1 MIQAFLSRCCW
12 RSPRRHFDLHRIDHV
27 PPPLFPTVKQRNY
40 QKSVSL
46 LAFAWLSLRRA
57 TVYAHDLSWYRLLL
71 IMSDTDFNS
80 SRAAMPKILGMP
92 RWLAFSLLTLLVW
105 GAWGGVS
112 KLASGGVD
120 ANTNQVFFTF
130 GLLPLILFVWRSSR
144 AKTRGEGRRIGIA
157 WAFLTGILGGT
168 GNIAFFHALV
178 MGGKASIVAPVTALF
193 PLVTVVLAV
202 TLLHERI
209 GTAQKMGLVLALGAI
224 YLLSM

>member
-1 MIQAFLSRCCW
+1 MLLLAI
-12 RSPRRHFDLHRIDHV
+12 
-27 PPPLFPTVKQRNY
+27 KQTNY
-40 QKSVSL
+40 QKSVSW
-46 LAFAWLSLRRA
+46 LASRWLSFPQ
-57 TVYAHDLSWYRLLL
+57 TDVYAHDLCSFRLLAMMAETVL
-71 IMSDTDFNS
+71 NS

-92 RWLAFSLLTLLVW
+92 RWLAFSLLTILVW

-112 KLASGGVD
+112 KVASGGVD

-144 AKTRGEGRRIGIA
+144 VKTGREGRRIGIA
-157 WAFLTGILGGT
+157 WAFLTGILGGA

-178 MGGKASIVAPVTALF
+178 MGGKASIVGPVTALF
-193 PLVTVVLAV
+193 PLVTVILAV

-209 GTAQKMGLVLALGAI
+209 GTAQKIGLALALAAI